1 MQRLMPAAFLLLL
14 LPLLPGPAL
23 SADPPSA
30 PSPEAVFRFF
40 DANGDGKLSQGEFL
54 KLAERNARLK
64 GNADLAKRVF
74 AGLDANGDGFLSLEE
89 FSQLGK
95 APGGKP
101 PGPPA
106 AAEPA

>member
-23 SADPPSA
+23 SADPLSA

-40 DANGDGKLSQGEFL
+40 DANGDGKLSQVEFL

-64 GNADLAKRVF
+64 DAMYLCED
-74 AGLDANGDGFLSLEE
+74 AGRSSCGT
-89 FSQLGK
+89 
-95 APGGKP
+95 
-101 PGPPA
+101 
-106 AAEPA
+106 